1 MSSAN
6 ETDLGRDSYTIGWIA
21 ALPVERAPAEELLD
35 TTHSRPFD
43 FTQPDTDHNSYTW
56 GCIGEHNIVIASL
69 EAGIYGPTA
78 ATTTALSMLSSF
90 PHIRFGLLVG
100 IGGGIPSASRDI
112 RLGDI
117 VVSQPSG
124 SEGGVVQYDHVKAKS
139 GGVLERKDFLNKPP
153 QVLLTALSNLQAK
166 HKRKIHGIPT
176 IMKEMQQKNPAM
188 FVSEPGEPGYEFQG
202 LMNDCLF
209 DVDLQEV
216 ANRAPRLKPD
226 VPKVHYGII
235 ASGSVLVKDAKSRQ
249 ELLNHMP
256 PNCECLCYEMEAAG
270 LMNSFPCL
278 VIRGICDYADAHKN
292 DQWQPYAS
300 ATAAAFAKELLGYV
314 PHADVKQSRTAYDI
328 VKHLETS

>member
-1 MSSAN
+1 
-6 ETDLGRDSYTIGWIA
+6 
-21 ALPVERAPAEELLD
+21 
-35 TTHSRPFD
+35 
-43 FTQPDTDHNSYTW
+43 
-56 GCIGEHNIVIASL
+56 
-69 EAGIYGPTA
+69 
-78 ATTTALSMLSSF
+78 
-90 PHIRFGLLVG
+90 
-100 IGGGIPSASRDI
+100 
-112 RLGDI
+112 
-117 VVSQPSG
+117 
-124 SEGGVVQYDHVKAKS
+124 
-139 GGVLERKDFLNKPP
+139 
-153 QVLLTALSNLQAK
+153 
-166 HKRKIHGIPT
+166 
-176 IMKEMQQKNPAM
+176 MKEMQQKNPAM

-300 ATAAAFAKELLGYV
+300 ATAAAFAKELLGYL